1 MVLCATP
8 IGNLEDITR
17 RALRTLDEAD
27 AVACEDVGRTRKL
40 LSHFGVGVKRLV
52 VLNEGNERRQ
62 AGGLVARMVGGETVA
77 LVSDA
82 GMPGLSDPG
91 FHLVRSALDAGVDV
105 EVVPGP
111 TAVVS
116 ALVVSGL
123 PPARFVFEG
132 FLPRKRGE
140 RRRRAQELADER
152 RTLVLFVSPHK
163 LEETLE
169 DLVVAWGDR
178 PAALVRELTKLHEE
192 VRREGLSALLA
203 HAREHPA
210 RGELVL
216 VVSGAIHEHRH
227 EPPPEELAR
236 MATGLMRSGM
246 DRKEALATV
255 AHETGVA
262 RRRVFD
268 ALVDSD

>member
-1 MVLCATP
+1 MTGRLVLCATP

-116 ALVVSGL
+116 ALVVSAWL
-123 PPARFVFEG
+123 LTACSMA
-132 FLPRKRGE
+132 LSDASTE
-140 RRRRAQELADER
+140 R
-152 RTLVLFVSPHK
+152 SM
-163 LEETLE
+163 
-169 DLVVAWGDR
+169 
-178 PAALVRELTKLHEE
+178 AL
-192 VRREGLSALLA
+192 
-203 HAREHPA
+203 
-210 RGELVL
+210 
-216 VVSGAIHEHRH
+216 
-227 EPPPEELAR
+227 
-236 MATGLMRSGM
+236 
-246 DRKEALATV
+246 
-255 AHETGVA
+255 
-262 RRRVFD
+262 
-268 ALVDSD
+268 